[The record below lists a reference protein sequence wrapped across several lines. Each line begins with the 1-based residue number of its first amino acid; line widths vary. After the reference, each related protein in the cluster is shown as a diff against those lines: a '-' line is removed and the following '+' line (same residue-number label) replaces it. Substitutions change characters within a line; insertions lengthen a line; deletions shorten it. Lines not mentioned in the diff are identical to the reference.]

1 MYRDVVEV
9 IEGAGDRL
17 DLVMVP
23 KVGTAADIYAVDML
37 LTQIEA
43 AKGFKKRIG
52 IEAIIESALGMQN
65 IHEIAAASPRMESL
79 HFGVADYS
87 ASTRART
94 TSIGGPNP
102 PYGVLTDKD
111 GEKAREFCWGDRSEK
126 RRVG

>member
-37 LTQIEA
+37 LTQIET

-52 IEAIIESALGMQN
+52 IEAIIETALGMQN

-79 HFGVADYS
+79 HFGVAAYA
-87 ASTRART
+87 ASTRAR
-94 TSIGGPNP
+94 SS
-102 PYGVLTDKD
+102 D
-111 GEKAREFCWGDRSEK
+111 E
-126 RRVG
+126 RRVRKECVRTCRSVGAP